1 MNARGPMSKTL
12 PRILLTGFD
21 PFGGETVNPSWE
33 AARALHGRRIG
44 GHRVVARQI
53 PTEFAASLR
62 LLKAALR
69 ETTPAIVLGVGQ
81 AGGRAQLSLER
92 VAINLQDARIP
103 DNTGAQPIDEPVIPG
118 APAAYFSTLPL
129 KAMLAALHEA
139 GLPAAISHTA
149 GTYVCNHLAYAALH
163 WSAPKRRVRTGFIHI
178 PWLPLQAAS
187 RPGAPSMA
195 LDDMVRGLEIALRV
209 AAVTHAD
216 LRLCG
221 GTIA

>member
-1 MNARGPMSKTL
+1 MSKTL

-21 PFGGETVNPSWE
+21 PFGGETINPSWE

-62 LLKAALR
+62 LLRAALR
-69 ETTPAIVLGVGQ
+69 ETAPAIMLGVGQ

-103 DNTGAQPIDEPVIPG
+103 DNAGAQPIDESVIAG

-129 KAMLAALHEA
+129 KAMLAALHDA
-139 GLPAAISHTA
+139 GVPATISHTA
-149 GTYVCNHLAYAALH
+149 GTYVCNHLAYAMLH
-163 WSAPKRRVRTGFIHI
+163 WTARKRGVRAGFIHI
-178 PWLPLQAAS
+178 PWLPVQAAS
-187 RPGAPSMA
+187 RHGAASMA
-195 LDDMVRGLEIALRV
+195 LEEMVRGLEIALRV
-209 AAVTHAD
+209 AAVTPRDIRRGA
-216 LRLCG
+216 
-221 GTIA
+221 GTLD

>member
-1 MNARGPMSKTL
+1 MSKTL

-21 PFGGETVNPSWE
+21 PFGGETINPSWE

-69 ETTPAIVLGVGQ
+69 ETAPAIVLGVGQ

-103 DNTGAQPIDEPVIPG
+103 DNAGAQPIDEPVIAG

-139 GLPAAISHTA
+139 GVPAALSQTA
-149 GTYVCNHLAYAALH
+149 GTYVCNHLAYAMLH
-163 WSAPKRRVRTGFIHI
+163 WTARKRGVRAGFIHI

-187 RPGAPSMA
+187 RHGAASMA
-195 LDDMVRGLEIALRV
+195 LGEMVRGLEIALRV

-216 LRLCG
+216 LRLGG

>member
-1 MNARGPMSKTL
+1 MGNTL

-44 GHRVVARQI
+44 GHRVVARQM
-53 PTEFAASLR
+53 PTQFAASLR
-62 LLKAALR
+62 LLRAALR

-81 AGGRAQLSLER
+81 AGGRTQLSLER

-103 DNTGAQPIDEPVIPG
+103 DNAGAQPIDEPVIAG

-139 GLPAAISHTA
+139 GVPTGISHTA
-149 GTYVCNHLAYAALH
+149 GT
-163 WSAPKRRVRTGFIHI
+163 
-178 PWLPLQAAS
+178 
-187 RPGAPSMA
+187 
-195 LDDMVRGLEIALRV
+195 
-209 AAVTHAD
+209 
-216 LRLCG
+216 
-221 GTIA
+221 